1 MFAEVSAAMANLR
14 SEAGLVV
21 PTALCFVAAVFAN
34 SGARGQTTI
43 AASPSKRVEVLRIVE
58 AISTT
63 RSQSKGTLG
72 KKKLVL
78 RKAARHTR
86 AVAHRLAPTTV
97 PAPAQND
104 SPRISTEQTGELAMG
119 GADEFAPDNRDSPFL
134 LRATLDASP
143 NGQITEA
150 TPNSMVDTQ
159 QANAAHTALEHESSN
174 DSIFQLLAT
183 LSGAMVAGG
192 FGWYLVK
199 VKPEEA
205 PGANLS
211 ANLRTRLPSS

>member
-104 SPRISTEQTGELAMG
+104 SPRISTEQTGELA
-119 GADEFAPDNRDSPFL
+119 
-134 LRATLDASP
+134 
-143 NGQITEA
+143 
-150 TPNSMVDTQ
+150 
-159 QANAAHTALEHESSN
+159 
-174 DSIFQLLAT
+174 
-183 LSGAMVAGG
+183 
-192 FGWYLVK
+192 
-199 VKPEEA
+199 
-205 PGANLS
+205 
-211 ANLRTRLPSS
+211 